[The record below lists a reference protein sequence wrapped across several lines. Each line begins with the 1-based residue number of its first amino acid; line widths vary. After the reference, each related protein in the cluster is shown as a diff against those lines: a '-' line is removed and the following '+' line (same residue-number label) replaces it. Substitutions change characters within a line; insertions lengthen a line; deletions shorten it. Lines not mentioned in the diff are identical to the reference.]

1 MTTPGAAV
9 VFVHWAPPGSRV
21 TSAPA
26 NWVTM
31 IAVIASLA
39 IMVAVAI
46 TVASRRATRRRGD
59 DDTDFGGGG
68 GGRGPDA
75 PRDPEGDPAWWPEF
89 ERQFADYANAPTP
102 VMSRP
107 TMSVCIVSVPSKV
120 CSASMSAMCRM
131 T

>member
-1 MTTPGAAV
+1 MTILGAAV
-9 VFVHWAPPGSRV
+9 AFGHWALGSRV
-21 TSAPA
+21 PTSSV
-26 NWVTM
+26 NWVTV
-31 IAVIASLA
+31 IAVITSIVILA
-39 IMVAVAI
+39 AVAI

-68 GGRGPDA
+68 GGGGPDA
-75 PRDPEGDPAWWPEF
+75 PRDPGGDPAWWPEF